1 MTRGDITI
9 LNEIFWTIFFYETH
23 RGVQEAPDI
32 ASVESLGVWILK
44 FKN

>member
-1 MTRGDITI
+1 MPKGDNYFEWNF
-9 LNEIFWTIFFYETH
+9 LDDFFYETH